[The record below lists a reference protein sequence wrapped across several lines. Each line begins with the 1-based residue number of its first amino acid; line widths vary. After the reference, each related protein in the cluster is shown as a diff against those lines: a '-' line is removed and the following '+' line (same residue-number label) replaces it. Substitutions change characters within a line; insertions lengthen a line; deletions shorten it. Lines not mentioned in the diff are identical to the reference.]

1 MYPNHG
7 TDVIEPVELFLS
19 RTIDADRLTMYQDAI
34 DLAKLQEKYSVM
46 DTINSIIPN
55 SDDESP
61 ADIEMLIYNSLARQF
76 RDLLGEYDV
85 IVSGGSLPFLTKLLR
100 AVNLIDQWDQSQ
112 AFIDIATNDDYLPKY
127 RLYQLITAI
136 DKFDEEEYSG
146 IVQMVSMSLLE
157 RITEVHQQK
166 VLEEDDTVSTESI
179 DLSVLRKVGRNNNDL
194 LLNRMLNDNKVK
206 NILPVPIINS
216 LFVEYYDAG
225 TMDAAQ
231 LAKELIAVYLI
242 SGQTG
247 PALIKTI
254 SDNLPIVVSD
264 DLLISKTTILLGRVY
279 QEMTA

>member
-157 RITEVHQQK
+157 RIAEVHQQK
-166 VLEEDDTVSTESI
+166 VLEGDDTVSTESI

-254 SDNLPIVVSD
+254 SDNLPTVVSD

>member
-85 IVSGGSLPFLTKLLR
+85 IVSGGSLHFLTKLLR

-157 RITEVHQQK
+157 RIAEVHQQK

-179 DLSVLRKVGRNNNDL
+179 DLSVLRKVGRSNNDL

-206 NILPVPIINS
+206 NILPIPIINS

-254 SDNLPIVVSD
+254 SDNLPTVVSD

>member
-1 MYPNHG
+1 
-7 TDVIEPVELFLS
+7 
-19 RTIDADRLTMYQDAI
+19 MYQDAI

-254 SDNLPIVVSD
+254 SDNLPTVVSD

-279 QEMTA
+279 QEMTAWINVTIT